1 MTWRPIKLGDVLSV
15 KHGYAFKSEY
25 YSDEGEFILLTP
37 GNFYDEGGFKHKGE
51 KETFYTGDIPENFIL
66 EEKALIIAMT
76 EQMDGLLGSSALIPA
91 SNRYLHNQRLGLI
104 NVIDEKQ
111 IDKHY
116 LFYLFNTRE
125 VRHQIR
131 GSASGTKVRHTA
143 PERIYRVKFS
153 CPSIEIQKRIAEIIF
168 A

>member
-1 MTWRPIKLGDVLSV
+1 
-15 KHGYAFKSEY
+15 
-25 YSDEGEFILLTP
+25 
-37 GNFYDEGGFKHKGE
+37 
-51 KETFYTGDIPENFIL
+51 
-66 EEKALIIAMT
+66 MT
-76 EQMDGLLGSSALIPA
+76 EQMDGLLGSSALIPS
-91 SNRYLHNQRLGLI
+91 SNRDLHNQRLGLI

-111 IDKHY
+111 IDKHF

-153 CPSIEIQKRIAEIIF
+153 CPPIETQKRIAEILSAYDNLIENNLKQIRLLEESARLLYREWF
-168 A
+168 VRLNFGSKPASFSANACHSDFESTRSLLFSSKRKLA